1 MNEAVSPLLEASCL
15 CFQDIALQSLKVTEI
30 SFMDYH
36 GYGKAVGEKIK
47 KKTLDII
54 FDLWQNNKH
63 LDYTSHSLRERIM
76 SLSRDCELF
85 VFESPAS
92 WLNVI

>member
-47 KKTLDII
+47 KK
-54 FDLWQNNKH
+54 KH
-63 LDYTSHSLRERIM
+63 LTLFLTFGKTINTSITLRI
-76 SLSRDCELF
+76 
-85 VFESPAS
+85 P
-92 WLNVI
+92 